1 MADNIV
7 NGNFLVAS
15 DDVSGGV
22 GSPLQ
27 IQRVKLDQGVEGFSS
42 PVNTASPLITDIF
55 SDSGLT
61 LLRRL
66 VKAVEALM
74 VVDSAQRQRVT
85 VDAISAALTLATVT
99 TVGTVS
105 VVSSVSA
112 VTTVTTVSTV
122 TNVSQFGGVDPRY
135 LFIDTARNASATGV
149 RANLWFS

>member
-1 MADNIV
+1 MADNIT

-27 IQRVKLDQGVEGFSS
+27 IQRVKLDQGVEGSSS
-42 PVNTASPLITDIF
+42 PVNSLSPLITDIF

-85 VDAISAALTLATVT
+85 VDALTAGLTLATVT

-105 VVSSVSA
+105 
-112 VTTVTTVSTV
+112 TVTTVGSVTSVSVVSTV
-122 TNVSQFGGVDPRY
+122 SNIAQFGGVDPRY
-135 LFIDTARNASATGV
+135 LFIDTARNASATGI